1 MTSVRLTAL
10 ILAGYGVAA
19 CAAQPPAPA
28 ATPASPPSA
37 AAATTGAEPSTTPA
51 ATGERLG
58 MVGIRR
64 LDVPYVAESKL
75 RKFFDGLQK
84 TGIMVRDKE
93 CGGNL
98 WNVEIVTQT
107 SVTLGQQGE
116 SASGHK
122 CTIQFGRITAVF
134 DENGAP
140 TIYRQRR

>member
-1 MTSVRLTAL
+1 MNRSF
-10 ILAGYGVAA
+10 LA
-19 CAAQPPAPA
+19 C
-28 ATPASPPSA
+28 SA
-37 AAATTGAEPSTTPA
+37 AAALSLSACASPAPSPAPAPTAAPSAPSASVAAGTPTSA
-51 ATGERLG
+51 PTGERLG

-122 CTIQFGRITAVF
+122 CTIQFGRITEVF